1 MVVPGPAVARFAEAE
16 GFEIA
21 EAFTEVEIMPDGMGM
36 ARETL

>member
-1 MVVPGPAVARFAEAE
+1 MAVLGSAVARFAEAE

-21 EAFTEVEIMPDGMGM
+21 EAFIEVEIMPEGIGR